1 MIPIIDNL
9 DIDVSCVG
17 NHDYVKNDFLILTYR
32 ILEKLNFKI

>member
-17 NHDYVKNDFLILTYR
+17 NHDYVILFLLLIY
-32 ILEKLNFKI
+32 IYIYIHY